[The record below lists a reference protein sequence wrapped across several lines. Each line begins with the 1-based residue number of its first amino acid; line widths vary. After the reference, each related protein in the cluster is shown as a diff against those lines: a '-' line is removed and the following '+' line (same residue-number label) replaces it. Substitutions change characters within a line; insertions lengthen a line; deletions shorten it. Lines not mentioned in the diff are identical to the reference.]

1 MELKEVSRDHFG
13 LPSQYYNKS
22 LISMAGITSQTELRR
37 IEFGQSNKPLPTNYK
52 ETSRQKI
59 LFFPH
64 LKLVS
69 QCKWCVERD
78 FLLLCLLTTKVTT
91 IIWSI

>member
-22 LISMAGITSQTELRR
+22 LISMADITSQTELRR
-37 IEFGQSNKPLPTNYK
+37 IEFGQSNKPPPTNCK

-64 LKLVS
+64 LKLVTNAS
-69 QCKWCVERD
+69 DVLKGIFYCSVY
-78 FLLLCLLTTKVTT
+78 LLQRLLP
-91 IIWSI
+91 